1 MKRGKK
7 MLKLKSLDKGKTF
20 VMFSLSIL
28 LSILLIGCGG
38 ETKDETVQDGTKKNE
53 SGLSDFELENG
64 IGPVKKKLNL
74 GPINKEL
81 SAEGEK
87 IFETKC
93 GTCHKL
99 DERYTGP
106 AQRDVLQ
113 RVTPEY
119 LLNMTL
125 NPDEMI
131 KKHPRA
137 KKLLAE
143 YMTVMTF
150 QNVKMKDALAILEYF
165 RVLDEELKQNQQK

>member
-1 MKRGKK
+1 
-7 MLKLKSLDKGKTF
+7 MLKLKSLKMGKTF
-20 VMFSLSIL
+20 LILSLSIL
-28 LSILLIGCGG
+28 LAITLIGCGG
-38 ETKDETVQDGTKKNE
+38 ETKEGDAEDVPKKNE
-53 SGLSDFELENG
+53 SGLSDWELENG
-64 IGPVKKKLNL
+64 LGPVKKKLNL
-74 GPINKEL
+74 GPINQEL
-81 SAEGEK
+81 ATVGEE

>member
-1 MKRGKK
+1 MFNI
-7 MLKLKSLDKGKTF
+7 KSLDKGKTF
-20 VMFSLSIL
+20 VMFSLPIL

-38 ETKDETVQDGTKKNE
+38 DSKENGKENISTNKNE

-74 GPINKEL
+74 GPINQEL
-81 SAEGEK
+81 ASIGEE

-99 DERYTGP
+99 DQRYTGP

-137 KKLLAE
+137 KKMLAE

>member
-1 MKRGKK
+1 MIN
-7 MLKLKSLDKGKTF
+7 LKSQITWNTF
-20 VMFSLSIL
+20 VMLSLSIL
-28 LSILLIGCGG
+28 FTILLIGCGG
-38 ETKDETVQDGTKKNE
+38 ETKEGDPKDVPKKNE
-53 SGLSDFELENG
+53 SGLSDFEIENG

-74 GPINKEL
+74 GSINQEL
-81 SAEGEK
+81 AAVGEE

-137 KKLLAE
+137 KKMLAE

-165 RVLDEELKQNQQK
+165 RMLDEELKQNQQNQ

>member
-1 MKRGKK
+1 
-7 MLKLKSLDKGKTF
+7 MLKLKFLKMRKTF
-20 VMFSLSIL
+20 LMLGLSIL
-28 LSILLIGCGG
+28 VSILLIGCGG
-38 ETKDETVQDGTKKNE
+38 ETKDETVQDVTKKNE

-119 LLNMTL
+119 LLNMIL

-137 KKLLAE
+137 KKMLAE

>member
-1 MKRGKK
+1 
-7 MLKLKSLDKGKTF
+7 MLKLKSLKMGKTF
-20 VMFSLSIL
+20 LMLSLSIL
-28 LSILLIGCGG
+28 FLMLLIGCGG
-38 ETKDETVQDGTKKNE
+38 ETKDETTQEVTKRNE

-81 SAEGEK
+81 ATVGEE

-99 DERYTGP
+99 DKRYTGP

-137 KKLLAE
+137 KKMLAE

>member
-1 MKRGKK
+1 
-7 MLKLKSLDKGKTF
+7 MLKLKFLKMRKTF
-20 VMFSLSIL
+20 LMLGLSIL
-28 LSILLIGCGG
+28 VSILLIGCCG
-38 ETKDETVQDGTKKNE
+38 ETKDETVQDVTKKNE

-74 GPINKEL
+74 GPINKEI

-137 KKLLAE
+137 KKMLAE

-165 RVLDEELKQNQQK
+165 RVIDEELMKNQQNQQK

>member
-1 MKRGKK
+1 MFNKK
-7 MLKLKSLDKGKTF
+7 KLFLFKNFLIITSSIFL
-20 VMFSLSIL
+20 MIL
-28 LSILLIGCGG
+28 LLACGDDSSK
-38 ETKDETVQDGTKKNE
+38 TDNDESQVKKNE
-53 SGLSDFELENG
+53 SGLSDWELENG

-74 GPINKEL
+74 GPINQELAVVGKE
-81 SAEGEK
+81 
-87 IFETKC
+87 IFDTKC

-113 RVTPEY
+113 RISPEY